1 MAVTAAQLLSG
12 ANKQLEAYNKSAP
25 VDQVNKDKPLMEW
38 LVANKKP
45 TIGGNYY
52 YNEKIHVS
60 NDSNYQNYSEDDQV
74 TYNRRDTVRL
84 AKFGWASFH
93 DGFGVNEDELARN
106 GINITE
112 EGNTSTVTDAELIQI
127 YDLMEQNYTD
137 LKMGVQEKFDEELH
151 LDGTQDPKAVQGLD
165 FLVST
170 TPATTVVGGIDA
182 ATATYWRNNVA
193 LNIPAVV
200 DEATAAAF
208 IAAMETMW
216 RACRTYGRQN
226 PDKILCGSTFYD
238 NYRKA
243 LNLANGRQVTIVNRS
258 GRPGTPSL
266 DGGTGDIFFQN
277 VLVEWDPTFD
287 SLDDLYGAPA
297 VPWRKRCYF
306 LNSNTIK
313 LRPLI
318 GHWMVNR
325 KPPRM
330 YDRYVYYFAMTSKYR
345 LTTNKRNANAV
356 LSVA

>member
-1 MAVTAAQLLSG
+1 MAVTAAQLLAG

-38 LVANKKP
+38 LVAGKKP

-52 YNEKIHVS
+52 FNEKIHIS
-60 NDSNYQNYSEDDQV
+60 NGSNYQNYSEDDQV
-74 TYNRRDTVRL
+74 SYNRRDTVRL

-106 GINITE
+106 GINIAEDGT
-112 EGNTSTVTDAELIQI
+112 TSTVTDAEVVQI

-151 LDGTQDPKAVQGLD
+151 RDGSHDPKAVQGLD

-170 TPATTVVGGIDA
+170 TPAATVVGGIDA

-193 LNIPAVV
+193 LSIPAVI
-200 DEATAAAF
+200 DEATARAF

-216 RACRTYGRQN
+216 RACRTYGGQTPN
-226 PDKILCGSTFYD
+226 KILVGSTFYD
-238 NYRKA
+238 NYRAA
-243 LNLANGRQVTIVNRS
+243 LNYTHDRTVTIVSRS
-258 GRPGTPSL
+258 GNVGTPSM
-266 DGGTGDIFFQN
+266 DGGTDDIFFKK
-277 VLVEWDPTFD
+277 VMVEWDPTFD
-287 SLDDLYGAPA
+287 ALDDLYGAPA
-297 VPWRKRCYF
+297 VPWRKRAYF
-306 LNSNTIK
+306 LNGNTIK
-313 LRPLI
+313 LRPLL

-345 LTTNKRNANAV
+345 LTINKRNANAV